1 MKTLGRILLIGV
13 TAYLLV
19 QAARLI
25 GLAFKRSDAPG
36 RIMGEAAIYLV
47 VMLIVSRLY
56 RRI

>member
-1 MKTLGRILLIGV
+1 MKTLGRFLLIAV
-13 TAYLLV
+13 TIFLVV
-19 QAARLI
+19 QAVRLI
-25 GLAFKRSDAPG
+25 VLAFKRSDAPA